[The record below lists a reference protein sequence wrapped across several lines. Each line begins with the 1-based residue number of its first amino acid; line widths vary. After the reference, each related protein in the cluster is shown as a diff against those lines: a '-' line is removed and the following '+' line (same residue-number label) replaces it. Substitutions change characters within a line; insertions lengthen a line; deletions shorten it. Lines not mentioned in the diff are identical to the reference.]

1 MSDIVLFGDSFITY
15 FAEFLETE
23 DKYNNLGLDESK
35 FKIRC
40 IGLRGLSLSRRRQ
53 LYSREKELS
62 CANFISVSLGSNDL
76 CKKEYHPAKFAKDLI
91 SFAQYL
97 KYGYG
102 VQKVVI
108 GQILF
113 REKVNYADYN
123 SHVTEANNELFNLCQ
138 TQINQ
143 GIYFWRHRGIWNL
156 DYSILDRDVV
166 HLSAYLGYPKYL
178 RILRDCI
185 IRMSAW
191 P

>member
-1 MSDIVLFGDSFITY
+1 M
-15 FAEFLETE
+15 
-23 DKYNNLGLDESK
+23 
-35 FKIRC
+35 
-40 IGLRGLSLSRRRQ
+40 
-53 LYSREKELS
+53 
-62 CANFISVSLGSNDL
+62 

-97 KYGYG
+97 KYGYD

-138 TQINQ
+138 TLIDQ
-143 GIYFWRHRGIWNL
+143 GIYFWRHRGMWNL
-156 DYSILDRDVV
+156 DYSILDRDDV

-178 RILRDCI
+178 WSLRDCI